1 MEKRQFIQV
10 VQTYQDRNKLNKQL
24 REKLQEFDRL
34 LVDDIHKADCL
45 IRDSYIE
52 ITQAYKGTAR
62 VPMLRVS
69 EFSDHRRYYI
79 ADCIT
84 IDVTPVRTLEPTSKF

>member
-34 LVDDIHKADCL
+34 LVRDIHQADHL
-45 IRDSYIE
+45 IRE
-52 ITQAYKGTAR
+52 NCLNITNSYKGTAK